1 MLDELTEKKEILEN
15 QLIDLEK
22 MFNEKREQYLRILGA
37 IEALEALETQLVDLE
52 RIFNEKREQYLKI
65 LGAIEALENL
75 DPSVPPVITPHP
87 KE

>member
-1 MLDELTEKKEILEN
+1 MEPDKMLDELTEKREILEN

-22 MFNEKREQYLRILGA
+22 MFNEKREQYLKILGA
-37 IEALEALETQLVDLE
+37 IEALEA
-52 RIFNEKREQYLKI
+52 
-65 LGAIEALENL
+65 L

>member
-1 MLDELTEKKEILEN
+1 MEPDKMLEEMTEKKEILEN

-22 MFNEKREQYLRILGA
+22 M
-37 IEALEALETQLVDLE
+37 
-52 RIFNEKREQYLKI
+52 FNEKREQYLKI

-75 DPSVPPVITPHP
+75 DPSVPPTITPHP

>member
-1 MLDELTEKKEILEN
+1 MMEPDKMLDELTEKKEILEN

-22 MFNEKREQYLRILGA
+22 M
-37 IEALEALETQLVDLE
+37 
-52 RIFNEKREQYLKI
+52 FNEKREQYLKI

>member
-1 MLDELTEKKEILEN
+1 MEPDKMLDELTEKKEILEN

-22 MFNEKREQYLRILGA
+22 MFNEKREQYL
-37 IEALEALETQLVDLE
+37 
-52 RIFNEKREQYLKI
+52 KI

-75 DPSVPPVITPHP
+75 DPSVPPIITPHP

>member
-1 MLDELTEKKEILEN
+1 MMEPDKMLDELTEKKEILEN

-37 IEALEALETQLVDLE
+37 IEALE
-52 RIFNEKREQYLKI
+52 
-65 LGAIEALENL
+65 NL
-75 DPSVPPVITPHP
+75 DPSVPPKITPHP

>member
-1 MLDELTEKKEILEN
+1 MMEPDKMLEEMTEKKEILEN

-22 MFNEKREQYLRILGA
+22 M
-37 IEALEALETQLVDLE
+37 
-52 RIFNEKREQYLKI
+52 FNEKREQYLKI

-75 DPSVPPVITPHP
+75 DPSVPPTITPHP